1 MRIVITNF
9 GTTGDF
15 RPLLALANE
24 LAAQGDTPLLAFPPF
39 ARQLASRTRLEYC
52 SIGPDLSSL
61 RDQINQSWSEQVDAY
76 HSSELMLSLLLPLK
90 EGFDSVLTD
99 LRSCCRNADLL
110 ISGPAQPMGRIIHE
124 LTGIPFV
131 SVQVAHFGGN
141 GGPGLRQAGE
151 ELINPFRRKL
161 GLPAISD
168 PLTAGANSS
177 QLALYAMS
185 AHLRPRPLDWPSH
198 YHLTGFF
205 FDRPDSTWQPD
216 PELENFFS
224 KGSAPVV
231 ITLGSMVHRDSA
243 KLAAT
248 LVEAVQLA
256 GCRAVI
262 QGMGDLLPDASPDFF
277 WTDFGPHDW
286 LFPRA
291 ACVVLHGG
299 AGTCAA
305 TLRAGVPGVFI
316 PHGDC
321 YDQRYW
327 AQLAEEAECSV
338 PAIQY
343 ADLTPTLLASA
354 ITQSIHNS
362 SLRTQAARLGARIQK
377 ERGVE
382 QAGRLIHK
390 FIARIGLYQETF

>member
-1 MRIVITNF
+1 MRIVVTNF
-9 GTTGDF
+9 GTIGDF

-24 LAAQGDTPLLAFPPF
+24 LAAQGDKPLLAFPPF
-39 ARQLASRTRLEYC
+39 ARQWVSQAQLEYC

-61 RDQINQSWSEQVDAY
+61 RDQINQSWSEQAGAY
-76 HSSELMLSLLLPLK
+76 HSPEQMLSLLLPLK
-90 EGFDSVLTD
+90 EAFDSVLSE
-99 LRSCCRNADLL
+99 LRSCCKNADLL

-131 SVQVAHFGGN
+131 SVQVAHFGGS

-185 AHLRPRPLDWPSH
+185 SHLRPRPMDWPSH

-205 FDRPDSTWQPD
+205 FDRPDSTWRPD
-216 PELENFFS
+216 PEFENFLS

-231 ITLGSMVHRDSA
+231 VTLGSMVHRDPA

-248 LVEAVQLA
+248 LVEAVELA

-262 QGMGDLLPDASPDFF
+262 QGMRDALPDANPHFY
-277 WTDFGPHDW
+277 WTDFVPHDW

-291 ACVVLHGG
+291 ACIVLHGG
-299 AGTCAA
+299 AGTSAA
-305 TLRAGVPGVFI
+305 TFRAGVPGVFV

-327 AQLAEEAECSV
+327 AQLAEEGGCSV

-354 ITQSIHNS
+354 IRQSINNAV
-362 SLRTQAARLGARIQK
+362 LRTQATKLGARIQK

-382 QAGRLIHK
+382 QAARLIHQS
-390 FIARIGLYQETF
+390 IARIGLYQETF